1 MNRNFGA
8 IVRSAVTA
16 AAVALLSSC
25 NGGDDPA
32 SAKAIRYQA
41 AVEDVMNRY
50 RFPGAV
56 AGVWVPGEAPWR
68 MAFGLADVPSKRAMT
83 LEDSFSIRSVTKS
96 FAVTVLMQ
104 LERDGLLSMNDPI
117 AMYVPG
123 IPNGERI
130 SLAQLAAMESG
141 VANYSGSQEFF
152 KVFLAD
158 FEHVFTPADLVAYGV
173 ALSPR
178 FEPGAEYNYSN
189 TNTVLLGMVVEKVA
203 QAPLDQV
210 LHARI
215 FEPLKLSKT
224 LYPYVVAL
232 PDPHPTPYGA
242 DGVTGELDDQ
252 PYISPTSLG
261 ASGAMV
267 STIDDLGTW
276 GRALGSGSLLTPQQH
291 ALRMSHSR
299 PATDG
304 PAYETYGLG
313 MGMIKGWWGHTGSG
327 IGFQAATLYD
337 PRTGAT
343 IAVLVNATPE
353 ASRFSR
359 EDNIA
364 QDVFAALAD
373 IVNGR

>member
-1 MNRNFGA
+1 MIRKIGT
-8 IVRSAVTA
+8 IVRSAVVVA
-16 AAVALLSSC
+16 AATMLSSC
-25 NGGDDPA
+25 GGDDPTPT
-32 SAKAIRYQA
+32 KATRYQA
-41 AVEDVMNRY
+41 AVESVMSRY
-50 RFPGAV
+50 RIPGAV
-56 AGVWVPGEAPWR
+56 AGVWVPGEDPWR
-68 MAFGLADVPSKRAMT
+68 MAFGLADVPSRRAMS
-83 LEDSFSIRSVTKS
+83 LDDSFSIRSVTKS
-96 FAVTVLMQ
+96 FTVTVLMQ

-130 SLAQLAAMESG
+130 PLIQLAAMESG
-141 VANYSGSQEFF
+141 VANYSESPEFF

-178 FEPGAEYNYSN
+178 FEPGTEYNYSN

-210 LHARI
+210 LRARI
-215 FEPLKLSKT
+215 FDPLKLSRT

-232 PDPHPTPYGA
+232 PDPHPTPYDANGS
-242 DGVTGELDDQ
+242 TGELDDQ

-267 STIDDLGTW
+267 STIDDLGAW
-276 GRALGSGSLLTPQQH
+276 GHALGSGSLLTPRQQ

-299 PATDG
+299 TATDG

-343 IAVLVNATPE
+343 IAVLVNATPTE
-353 ASRFSR
+353 SRFSR

-364 QDVFAALAD
+364 QDIFAALAD
-373 IVNGR
+373 VVNGR